1 MKKHKYDNW
10 AYIYKFWILVLL
22 ACNTLEG
29 SLVIFW
35 MSRFSGHFNQKYISS
50 YFSQIPHFDV

>member
-50 YFSQIPHFDV
+50 